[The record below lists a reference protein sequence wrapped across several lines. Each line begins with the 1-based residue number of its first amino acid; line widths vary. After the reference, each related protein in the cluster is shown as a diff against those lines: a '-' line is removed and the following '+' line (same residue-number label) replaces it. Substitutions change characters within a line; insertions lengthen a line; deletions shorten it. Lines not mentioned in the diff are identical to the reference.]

1 MYVNALPSNARYD
14 VVVVGA
20 GPAGITLATTLGA
33 AGRRVLLVESGG
45 SQPGAAVSGTRGYGH
60 YPGGYWNQHWVRAL
74 GGTSHAWTGWCT
86 IPTPLDFDNP
96 TIGVR
101 WPIPYASMLPYWRR
115 AAPILDHLPAF
126 IGYEAPFVPGFVYRP
141 VPTQPPTRFSEKFGD
156 ALQASPAIDVLLG
169 HSLIDLDATPG
180 RSAVTALTFVAHG
193 SGVRGTLAIAP
204 GQRVVLAAGG
214 LGNAQLLLLPRAD
227 GGASLGNESGLAGR
241 YLMEHPQF
249 TLAGEL
255 VTDAEL
261 DRLWPAAN
269 PGPGM
274 HALVAEPAFAVE
286 HGLQGCSLQCSRKT
300 DDHDMARFLA
310 RELGRPCYHYEI
322 TVRSEMRPSELNR
335 AVPTPERDAFGL
347 PVLQATCVLDAGDFR
362 NAERALRLLGET
374 LMRLGRGRVRINN
387 DRIYQNVDGQGHTLG
402 TTRMG
407 TARDASVVDAD
418 LRVHG
423 YENLYVVGSSVFP
436 SGGFANPTVTIVALA
451 LRLGDHLLGQGA
463 AT

>member
-1 MYVNALPSNARYD
+1 V
-14 VVVVGA
+14 
-20 GPAGITLATTLGA
+20 I
-33 AGRRVLLVESGG
+33 ESGG
-45 SQPGAAVSGTRGYGH
+45 AAPGGTASGSIGYGH

-96 TIGVR
+96 AIGVR
-101 WPIPYASMLPYWRR
+101 WPIPHASLLPYWQR

-126 IGYEAPFVPGFVYRP
+126 VGYEAPFVPGWAYRP
-141 VPTQPPTRFSEKFGD
+141 VPTQPPTRFSDKFGET
-156 ALQASPAIDVLLG
+156 LRTSTTIDVQLG
-169 HSLIDLDATPG
+169 CSVVDLAANDA
-180 RSAVTALTFVAHG
+180 RSAITALTLVEHG
-193 SGVRGTLAIAP
+193 AGARRTLALAP

-227 GGASLGNESGLAGR
+227 GGASLGNESGLVGR

-274 HALVAEPAFAVE
+274 HALVAEPALAID
-286 HGLQGCSLQCSRKT
+286 HGLQGASLQCSRKT
-300 DDHDMARFLA
+300 ADHDMARFLA
-310 RELGRPCYHYEI
+310 RELGRPCFHYEI
-322 TVRSEMRPSELNR
+322 TVRSEMRPSEHNR
-335 AVPTPERDAFGL
+335 AVPTLERDAFGL
-347 PVLQATCVLDAGDFR
+347 PVLQAHCVLDAGDFR
-362 NAERALRLLGET
+362 NAERVLRLLGET
-374 LMRLGRGRVRINN
+374 LLRLGRGRVRVNN
-387 DRIYQNVDGQGHTLG
+387 DRIYQNVAGQGHTLG

-407 TARDASVVDAD
+407 PDRGASVVDAN

-423 YENLYVVGSSVFP
+423 YQNLFVVGSSVFP
-436 SGGFANPTVTIVALA
+436 SGGFANPTITIVALA
-451 LRLGDHLLGQGA
+451 LRLADHLQATGA
-463 AT
+463 ST